1 MRRGND
7 GGLFCHILETGAIGS
22 HLFDKYRQSSTFFQR
37 QNRPFPPIP
46 TRCSVPFC
54 FTSFSFLS
62 GGEKRTRAKAVN
74 PLGSARRSR
83 PSAARGFPA
92 NIFAGFSS
100 FFFRSFSFCERKR
113 TKKKA
118 INPLGS
124 ARRARPSAE
133 RTFPA
138 KNILRG
144 FSFRKAPQGKTGNE
158 WWGRAARWFALIP
171 LPVKVSF
178 LWFFLFFSRKKR
190 KNRKNDR
197 KKNAD
202 Q

>member
-62 GGEKRTRAKAVN
+62 GGEKRTRAKAALVRQ
-74 PLGSARRSR
+74 RRVV
-83 PSAARGFPA
+83 FPQ
-92 NIFAGFSS
+92 IFLRAFLLFSS
-100 FFFRSFSFCERKR
+100 VLFLSVKEKEPKRKLR
-113 TKKKA
+113 
-118 INPLGS
+118 NLL
-124 ARRARPSAE
+124 RQCRCARPSAE
-133 RTFPA
+133 LGFPA

-144 FSFRKAPQGKTGNE
+144 FSFEKPRRIKTENG
-158 WWGRAARWFALIP
+158 
-171 LPVKVSF
+171 
-178 LWFFLFFSRKKR
+178 
-190 KNRKNDR
+190 
-197 KKNAD
+197 
-202 Q
+202 